1 MERQSNEDLY
11 VYRDRCVAC
20 LVYTAYPSILVL
32 GGCGAGCNSVRIPDY
47 MYAGC
52 YVSFF

>member
-1 MERQSNEDLY
+1 MEKQSNEDLY
-11 VYRDRCVAC
+11 VHRDRCVTW

-32 GGCGAGCNSVRIPDY
+32 GSCGAVCNSIRISDY

-52 YVSFF
+52 YVYYF